1 MEKIVLTITPAEKR
15 CLDMTSTEKWSVD
28 ERALSQMGLT
38 REEIALAKL
47 FYNRATPAGVTDEVR
62 YSIWALSNLPRADA
76 NRIITPATYYEATRG
91 GIRQGGNRLAH
102 WAQAA
107 FRACEREGNSQQ
119 PALFEILRK
128 ALDWCARFE
137 EENPPEEWP
146 YERIEELLHSDRR
159 GRSITTSTP
168 QSPTG
173 RLTVEVSPEE
183 PRPEIRV
190 AGDQL
195 SLFSE

>member
-1 MEKIVLTITPAEKR
+1 MEKIVLTIAPAEKR
-15 CLDMTSTEKWSVD
+15 CLDMTSTEKRTID
-28 ERALSQMGLT
+28 ERALSQMGFT

-47 FYNRATPAGVTDEVR
+47 FYNRATPAGVTDAVR
-62 YSIWALSNLPRADA
+62 CSVWALKNLPRADA
-76 NRIITPATYYEATRG
+76 NGVITPATYYEATRG
-91 GIRQGGNRLAH
+91 GIRMGGNRLAH
-102 WAQAA
+102 WARAA
-107 FRACEREGNSQQ
+107 FRAYEREGGSPQ

-128 ALDWCARFE
+128 ALAWCARFE

-146 YERIEELLHSDRR
+146 DERIEELLPKKRQRSVTR
-159 GRSITTSTP
+159 GTSHTP
-168 QSPTG
+168 KGQV
-173 RLTVEVSPEE
+173 TVELSRDE

>member
-15 CLDMTSTEKWSVD
+15 CLDMTSTEKRTVD
-28 ERALSQMGLT
+28 DRALSQIGFT
-38 REEIALAKL
+38 TEEIALAKL
-47 FYNRATPAGVTDEVR
+47 FYNRATPGGVTDAVR
-62 YSIWALSNLPRADA
+62 YAVWALSNLPRADA
-76 NRIITPATYYEATRG
+76 NGVITPATYYEATRG

-107 FRACEREGNSQQ
+107 FRAYEREGSCPE
-119 PALFEILRK
+119 PALFGILRK

-146 YERIEELLHSDRR
+146 DERIEDLV
-159 GRSITTSTP
+159 GRKRHTRTIAPATSHT
-168 QSPTG
+168 PTG
-173 RLTVEVSPEE
+173 RVTVEISREE
-183 PRPEIRV
+183 PMPEIRV

>member
-1 MEKIVLTITPAEKR
+1 MNRIVLTITREEKL
-15 CLDMTSTEKWSVD
+15 CLDLTPKEERTID

-47 FYNRATPAGVTDEVR
+47 LYGRATPGGVTDAVR
-62 YSIWALSNLPRADA
+62 YAVWALSNLPRADA
-76 NRIITPATYYEATRG
+76 NGVITPATYYEATRG
-91 GIRQGGNRLAH
+91 GIRMGGNRLAH
-102 WAQAA
+102 WAGAA
-107 FRACEREGNSQQ
+107 FRAYEREGISPP
-119 PALFEILRK
+119 PALFGILRK

-146 YERIEELLHSDRR
+146 HERIEELLHTTRQRR
-159 GRSITTSTP
+159 SMTTPTSH
-168 QSPTG
+168 SPTG

-183 PRPEIRV
+183 PIPDIRV